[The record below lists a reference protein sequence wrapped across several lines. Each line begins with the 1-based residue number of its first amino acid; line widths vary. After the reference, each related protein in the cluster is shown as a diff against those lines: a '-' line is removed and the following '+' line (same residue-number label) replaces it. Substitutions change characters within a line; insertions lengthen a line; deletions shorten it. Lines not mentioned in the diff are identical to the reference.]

1 MPTTQRRSE
10 AIWIESRK
18 RWQCKVQVNGIRKMF
33 ISTIP
38 GKRGKIEAERK
49 ADAWAPEND
58 SKHQPGAMSPDTRF
72 WEAYELF
79 LEDNK
84 ARTSEGNYAN
94 NESLGRNW
102 LKPRLEHRKLS
113 TITEQDWQNCVN
125 DAIIK
130 GRSKKMLKNI
140 RGAISAFN
148 RFCKKNNVIMAPSS
162 DIDIPK
168 NAPVVPKSILQPDKL
183 RILFRDE
190 TTYENGKE
198 CPAFFIHAW
207 RFCVLTGLRRGELLG
222 LKPSDIKN
230 GTLHVQRSINK
241 FNHVG
246 PTKTPK
252 SNRTFRINKHMQRE
266 LDAQAAMLKSRR
278 IISPWLFP
286 DESGDHAVPASFY
299 DRWCLYCDYHGFK
312 VTMHDL
318 RRTLISIGR
327 TGLTEEQVKGMVGHT
342 KNMDT
347 FGVYG
352 EIIDGEQQEV
362 ADALDMLFAKY
373 LNEPEAQK

>member
-1 MPTTQRRSE
+1 MPNSRRRSE
-10 AIWIESRK
+10 ALWIEKRK
-18 RWQCKVQVNGIRKMF
+18 RWQCNLQINGQRKTF
-33 ISTIP
+33 TSKTP
-38 GKRGKIEAERK
+38 GPRGKIDAEQK
-49 ADAWAPEND
+49 ADKWEPEKTD
-58 SKHQPGAMSPDTRF
+58 KAASVTTSSRF
-72 WEAYELF
+72 WEAYTLF
-79 LEDNK
+79 LADNK
-84 ARTSEGNYAN
+84 ARTSEGNHAN
-94 NESLGRNW
+94 NESLGKNW

-168 NAPVVPKSILQPDKL
+168 NAPVKQKAILQPDKL

-190 TTYENGKE
+190 TTFEDGKE

-222 LKPSDIKN
+222 LKPGDIKN
-230 GTLHVQRSINK
+230 GAIHIQRSINK

-266 LDAQAAMLKSRR
+266 LEAQAAMLKSRR

-286 DESGDHAVPASFY
+286 DETGDHAIPATFY
-299 DRWCLYCDYHGFK
+299 DRWCLYCEFHGFR

-318 RRTLISIGR
+318 RRTMISIGR
-327 TGLTEEQVKGMVGHT
+327 TGLTEEQVKAMVGHT
-342 KNMDT
+342 KGMDT

-352 EIIDGEQQEV
+352 QIIDGEQQEV
-362 ADALDMLFAKY
+362 ADALDLLFAKY
-373 LNEPEAQK
+373 LQEDQKDG